1 MDVCLQE
8 ESGGLGVKQLRE
20 FNTALL
26 GKWCWRLLVEKI
38 GLWYRVL
45 VARYGEEGGRVADGG
60 RRGSTWW
67 REISQIR
74 DEVSEGVERG
84 WFTDGVARRVGN
96 GLETLFW
103 SDPWLGGI
111 PLAERFPRLFSL
123 SLNKSSMVAAM
134 FDLGWEAVVAASS
147 EGVGGRSVRGV

>member
-1 MDVCLQE
+1 
-8 ESGGLGVKQLRE
+8 
-20 FNTALL
+20 
-26 GKWCWRLLVEKI
+26 
-38 GLWYRVL
+38 
-45 VARYGEEGGRVADGG
+45 
-60 RRGSTWW
+60 
-67 REISQIR
+67 
-74 DEVSEGVERG
+74 VERG
-84 WFTDGVARRVGN
+84 WFTDEVARQVGN

-103 SDPWLGGI
+103 SDLWLGGI